1 MRFYFN
7 QDLNTCAD
15 ENWVISYI
23 QAENPDFESNDIK
36 EELHT
41 KRSYFGWYDCQVSNT
56 IQEKF
61 D

>member
-41 KRSYFGWYDCQVSNT
+41 KRNYFGWYDCQVSNT